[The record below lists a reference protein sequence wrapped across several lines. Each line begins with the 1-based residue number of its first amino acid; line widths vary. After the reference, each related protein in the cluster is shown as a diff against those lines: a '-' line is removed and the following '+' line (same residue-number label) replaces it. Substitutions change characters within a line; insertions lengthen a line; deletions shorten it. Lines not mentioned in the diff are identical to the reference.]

1 MTSALRV
8 DDTSAVALTN
18 SDLPSWLSH
27 VSRLPAVIDGVKG
40 LAWRFPSYE
49 NMLKTL
55 GHADGMAEVMA
66 IAIKDFIEEASQ
78 SGDPEKF
85 LKERVHK
92 YKIYV
97 SEFDT
102 VKIPIRAANLFVA
115 GAYEQ
120 FEGYLYDVVE
130 DYEEL
135 MGTAVRKRK
144 EKEPPLD
151 YVLDVLPG
159 GLSKNKL
166 RIWHERYLMLEYF
179 RHVRNL
185 FAHPRRGDKAVLRAR
200 DALLP
205 LEPLLREQYR
215 AAPPNPPDSLTID
228 DFLLFTRLIKYLAT
242 DLCRIMEPQ
251 DDMLVEHAVRQ
262 SLKPRSPLAGLPTAE
277 KNIDK
282 RLKKVAGYYRNRFRR
297 TLPASIVHAISERL
311 WLEKHGNLSKY
322 PDGRVSR

>member
-1 MTSALRV
+1 MTSTLHV
-8 DDTSAVALTN
+8 DDTSAATLTN
-18 SDLPSWLSH
+18 SDLPSWLWH
-27 VSRLPAVIDGVKG
+27 ASRLPAVKDGVKRLG
-40 LAWRFPSYE
+40 WRFPSYE
-49 NMLKTL
+49 TMLKTL

-66 IAIKDFIEEASQ
+66 IAIEDFIEEATQ
-78 SGDPEKF
+78 SGDPVKF

-92 YKIYV
+92 FKIYV
-97 SEFDT
+97 NEFDT

-120 FEGYLYDVVE
+120 FEGYLYDVIE

-135 MGTAVRKRK
+135 MGTEVRKRK
-144 EKEPPLD
+144 DKEPPLD

-185 FAHPRRGDKAVLRAR
+185 FAHPRHGDKAVLRAR
-200 DALLP
+200 NALLTI
-205 LEPLLREQYR
+205 EPFLREQYR
-215 AAPPNPPDSLTID
+215 TAPPNSPESLTVN

-251 DDMLVEHAVRQ
+251 DDMLVEHAARQ
-262 SLKPRSPLAGLPTAE
+262 SLKPRSPLGGLPTAE

-282 RLKKVAGYYRNRFRR
+282 RLKKIAGYYRSRFRR
-297 TLPASIVHAISERL
+297 QLPAPIVHAISERL
-311 WLEKHGNLSKY
+311 WLEKQGDLSRY
-322 PDGRVSR
+322 PDGRVIR